1 MGRRIG
7 AIMGAVLF
15 AVLLGAGCDGGAL
28 EAPPLDGRFEGAF
41 VYAVDGAEFAEP
53 WSVGLRENDGRIAGE
68 GALGTTP
75 VTVEGE
81 HHHPDVTL
89 HFTDVSGDFAGVFS
103 GLLAADGTAL
113 EGTYTF
119 SIIFVD
125 AAVVL
130 RRSR

>member
-7 AIMGAVLF
+7 AITGAVLLI
-15 AVLLGAGCDGGAL
+15 AWLGAGCDGGAF

-53 WSVGLRENDGRIAGE
+53 WSVGLRERNGRIAGE

-89 HFTDVSGDFAGVFS
+89 HFTDASGDFAGVFT
-103 GLLAADGTAL
+103 GLFTSDGTAL
-113 EGTYTF
+113 EGTYTL
-119 SIIFVD
+119 SILFVD

-130 RRSR
+130 RRRR